1 MNMSKRNA
9 PLNSKQSQAK
19 RAKMSR
25 ASSSIARLETDQ
37 QENEESEKDP
47 NGKLKISRLLS
58 PTDSDKENWSP
69 GADGNPSEPN
79 VRLQYSPY
87 MPPKSQSQNA
97 RRRPLQAGAKL
108 PNFLDSRAS
117 TAPVRRCSDE
127 EGIEIFEDS
136 PKRLPPPG
144 ETERFMRTGGGPVL
158 SKRPDMDCAAGLLS
172 LSRGG
177 WQNRQSSS

>member
-19 RAKMSR
+19 RAKIGR

-37 QENEESEKDP
+37 QGNEDSEKDP

-69 GADGNPSEPN
+69 GADGNPLEPN
-79 VRLQYSPY
+79 GRLQFSPY
-87 MPPKSQSQNA
+87 MPPKPQNA

-108 PNFLDSRAS
+108 PNFLETRAS
-117 TAPVRRCSDE
+117 TAPVRHRSVE

-144 ETERFMRTGGGPVL
+144 ETERFMRPGNGVGP
-158 SKRPDMDCAAGLLS
+158 SKMPDMDCAAGLLS

-177 WQNRQSSS
+177 WQNRQPSS